1 MAFREID
8 PKELTG
14 NPFERIGS
22 QWMLVTA
29 GDQNRVGKKCGL
41 YGDQAPALYL

>member
-29 GDQNRVGKKCGL
+29 GDQNRYNTMTASWDRLGVM
-41 YGDQAPALYL
+41 